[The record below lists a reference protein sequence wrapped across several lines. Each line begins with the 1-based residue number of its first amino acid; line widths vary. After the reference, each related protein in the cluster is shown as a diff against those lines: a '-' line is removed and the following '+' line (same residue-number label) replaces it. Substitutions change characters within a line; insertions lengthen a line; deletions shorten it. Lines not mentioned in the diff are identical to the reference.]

1 MKYAICH
8 IIIIVFLTSCN
19 ERLTKTD
26 DKHMLKMGNTVSTR
40 FALTEGFERMQYAQ
54 NSFEAF
60 LQNFPLKPASAK
72 VHLYN
77 GELKKNQGVH
87 AAILG
92 IDVGKQDL
100 QQCADAVMRLRAE
113 YLYKTKNY
121 TDLHFNFVDGF
132 KAEYAKWI
140 QSNTIAFNNGNP
152 YWKTS
157 SNASNTYESFRK
169 FMDIVFSYAGTL
181 SLAQELKQQ
190 ELKNIKLG
198 DVFIRGGSPGHAVIV
213 VDVARNKKGKKC
225 FMIAQSY
232 MPAQEIHTL
241 KNLQDETLSPW
252 YMEDFGDVLTTPEY
266 VFKKEEL
273 KKFE

>member
-1 MKYAICH
+1 MKYAIYH
-8 IIIIVFLTSCN
+8 IIVIIFLTSCN

-26 DKHMLKMGNTVSTR
+26 DKHVLKMGNTVSAR
-40 FALTEGFERMQYAQ
+40 FSLPEGFERIQYAQ

-87 AAILG
+87 AAILD

-140 QSNTIAFNNGNP
+140 QGNTIAFNNGKP

-169 FMDIVFSYAGTL
+169 FMDIVFGYAGTL
-181 SLAQELKQQ
+181 SLAQEFKQQ
-190 ELKNIKLG
+190 ELKNIKPG

-213 VDVARNKKGKKC
+213 VDVAQNKKGKKC
-225 FMIAQSY
+225 FMLAQSY
-232 MPAQEIHTL
+232 MPAQEIHIL
-241 KNLQDETLSPW
+241 KNYNDENISPW
-252 YMEDFGDVLTTPEY
+252 YR
-266 VFKKEEL
+266 
-273 KKFE
+273 

>member
-1 MKYAICH
+1 MKYAIYH
-8 IIIIVFLTSCN
+8 IIVIIFLTSCN

-26 DKHMLKMGNTVSTR
+26 DKHVLKMGNTVSAR
-40 FALTEGFERMQYAQ
+40 FSLPEGFERIQYAQ

-87 AAILG
+87 AAILD

-140 QSNTIAFNNGNP
+140 QGNTIAFNNGKP

-169 FMDIVFSYAGTL
+169 FMDIVFGYAGTL
-181 SLAQELKQQ
+181 SLEQELKQQ
-190 ELKNIKLG
+190 ELKNIKPG

-213 VDVARNKKGKKC
+213 VDVAQNKKGKKC
-225 FMIAQSY
+225 FMLAQSY
-232 MPAQEIHTL
+232 MPAQEIHIL
-241 KNLQDETLSPW
+241 KNYNDENISPW
-252 YMEDFGDVLTTPEY
+252 YREDFGEILLTPEY
-266 VFKKEEL
+266 IFNQTEL
-273 KKFE
+273 KQF